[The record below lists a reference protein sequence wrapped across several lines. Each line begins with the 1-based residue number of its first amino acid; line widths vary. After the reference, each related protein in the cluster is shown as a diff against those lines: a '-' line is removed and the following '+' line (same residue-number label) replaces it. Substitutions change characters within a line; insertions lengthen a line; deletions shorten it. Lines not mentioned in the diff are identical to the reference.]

1 MPAHLAAVPDMPD
14 AEEQPGL
21 IWEQP
26 VPLGS
31 QRVLPPFPVEVLPG
45 WLAEQVTAVAIATQT
60 PPDLAGCV
68 ALAVLSTA
76 VGGRAVARIRQG
88 WDEPVNIYT
97 VVALPPASRK
107 TPVFRAMT
115 TPLTAAE
122 RELAAKMAPVIEQAR
137 LERKTAESVLERAER
152 AAATADSGER
162 ETALAEALD
171 AALEA
176 REKDVPAEP
185 RLIADD
191 ITPEEVATLL
201 SQHGGRLAVLSA
213 EGGIF
218 DILAGRYS
226 GSPNLNVFLKGHGG
240 DLLLVDRKGRPAE
253 RVDNPALTLGVT
265 VQPAVIDELGRTAIF
280 RGTGLL
286 ARFLYSLPENTVG
299 TRLADPPPVPTEI
312 LAAYDENLRGLV
324 MTLHEWTDP
333 AVFAFSPEANEVLI
347 DLHNTIEPKLHPQR
361 GEWAHIGDWAGKQVG
376 QTARLAAL
384 LHAAQHPGEPWARP
398 VDRDLAE
405 AARTLGDYFAQHALA
420 VFERLGADPA
430 VQGARTVLQ
439 WITQNQIRAFTK
451 REAHRSLA
459 SRFPSATDLN
469 PALAMLEDHG
479 HIACVEQPHTGR
491 GRPRSPSYWT
501 HPRYHPGQK

>member
-1 MPAHLAAVPDMPD
+1 MTAHLAAVPDVPEN
-14 AEEQPGL
+14 AEQLGL

-45 WLAEQVTAVAIATQT
+45 WLAEQVTAVATATQT
-60 PPDLAGCV
+60 PLDLPGCV
-68 ALAVLSTA
+68 ALAALSTA
-76 VGGRAVARIRQG
+76 VGGRAIARVRQG

-97 VVALPPASRK
+97 VIALPPASRK
-107 TPVFRAMT
+107 TAVFRAMT
-115 TPLTAAE
+115 EPLTAAE
-122 RELAAKMAPVIEQAR
+122 RELAAKMRPVIEQAR
-137 LERKTAESVLERAER
+137 LERKTAEAMLERAER
-152 AAATADSGER
+152 AAASADGENR
-162 ETALAEALD
+162 DAALAEALD

-176 REKDVPAEP
+176 KEKEVPAEP
-185 RLIADD
+185 RLIVDD

-213 EGGIF
+213 EGAIF

-226 GSPNLNVFLKGHGG
+226 GTPNLGVFLKGHGG
-240 DLLLVDRKGRPAE
+240 DLLLVDRKGRPPE
-253 RVDNPALTLGVT
+253 RVDNPALTLGLT
-265 VQPAVIDELGRTAIF
+265 VQPAVIDELGRNAIF

-299 TRLADPPPVPTEI
+299 TRLADPPPVPERVSAT
-312 LAAYDENLRGLV
+312 YDERLRGLV

-347 DLHNTIEPKLHPQR
+347 DLHNAIEPKLHPQR

-384 LHAAQHPGEPWARP
+384 LHAAQHPDEPWTRP
-398 VDRDLAE
+398 VGRELAE
-405 AARTLGDYFAQHALA
+405 AARQLGDYFAQHALA
-420 VFERLGADPA
+420 VFERLGADPS

-439 WITQNQIRAFTK
+439 WITQNRVRAFTK
-451 REAHRSLA
+451 REAHRALA
-459 SRFPSATDLN
+459 RRFPSSADLN
-469 PALAMLEDHG
+469 PALAMLEEHG
-479 HIACVEQPHTGR
+479 HIACIEQPHSGR
-491 GRPRSPSYWT
+491 GRPRSPTYWT
-501 HPRYHPGQK
+501 HPQYHPRA